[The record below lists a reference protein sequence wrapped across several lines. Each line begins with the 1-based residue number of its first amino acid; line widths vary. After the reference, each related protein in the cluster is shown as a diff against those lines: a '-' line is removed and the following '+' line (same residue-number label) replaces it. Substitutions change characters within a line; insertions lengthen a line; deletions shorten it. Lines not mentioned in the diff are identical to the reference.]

1 MSKDETTAIINI
13 TRGDYDK
20 RTALHLACTEG
31 HYQVAEYL
39 LRKGFFED
47 VQVIDRWNNTPLDDA
62 QSNGFTHIVALL
74 QEYIDKQ

>member
-1 MSKDETTAIINI
+1 MNI

-39 LRKGFFED
+39 LRKGFHESTN
-47 VQVIDRWNNTPLDDA
+47 VTDRWNNTPMDDA
-62 QSNGFTHIVALL
+62 KQNGHTHIVELI
-74 QEYIDKQ
+74 QEYTNNPQ